1 MEHSVN
7 DIADFEAHIAS
18 FLTGRVEPDRSDLER
33 YLRANPGMTVG
44 DWKGLG
50 PVVPPDAQ
58 RWEKPWKRLK
68 PDEVKAEAV
77 RHFARE
83 LPRNLRQAAAHHPG
97 LIWNAVARKYRP
109 RLASDPA
116 ADAYP
121 ASEVNAL
128 APQGPAAV
136 HRFSANPS
144 FVHPFRS

>member
-1 MEHSVN
+1 MEGNRIVN
-7 DIADFEAHIAS
+7 DIDDFEAHIAS
-18 FLTGRVEPDRSDLER
+18 LLAGRVEPDRSDLER

-58 RWEKPWKRLK
+58 RWERPWKRLK

-97 LIWNAVARKYRP
+97 LIWNALARKYRP

-116 ADAYP
+116 ADGR
-121 ASEVNAL
+121 
-128 APQGPAAV
+128 GP
-136 HRFSANPS
+136 
-144 FVHPFRS
+144 

>member
-1 MEHSVN
+1 
-7 DIADFEAHIAS
+7 
-18 FLTGRVEPDRSDLER
+18 
-33 YLRANPGMTVG
+33 MTVG

-97 LIWNAVARKYRP
+97 LIWNALARKYRP

-128 APQGPAAV
+128 APQGPALATEIN
-136 HRFSANPS
+136 SNTD